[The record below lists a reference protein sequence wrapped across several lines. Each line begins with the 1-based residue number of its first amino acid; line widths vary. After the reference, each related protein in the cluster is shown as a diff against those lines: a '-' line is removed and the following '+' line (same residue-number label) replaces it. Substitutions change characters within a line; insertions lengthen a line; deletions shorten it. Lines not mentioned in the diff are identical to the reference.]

1 MKSVVFLVTL
11 FCTSLLTAQNFSKE
25 WKKIYQLEKEG
36 SYKTLKTNVD
46 VLYKKA
52 HQSKNEA
59 GKAKAVLFQMKLEN
73 VLEETNYQKKVDRL
87 QKELAGSKGIYK
99 EVYRWY
105 YIKTILSAYD
115 SKQSYWRR
123 NSLVTTTTAELPK
136 DIDLWS
142 KEHYQQVV
150 LEEVKLLF
158 KEESL
163 LKQTKVSTIKDL
175 IDYDYIDNNLN
186 QSVYEFFAINFINDY
201 AYNSSLV
208 RPLQEDFYRFDASF
222 SQQKIV
228 FPPKSDDL
236 KNELG
241 KKAVEL
247 FQKLE
252 QHYIATN
259 QNKALDKI
267 RYLRFEKFADDQ
279 SAEGTAFQDLGKNL
293 STNFYKNRWYAD
305 YAIKLSKEANKTD
318 KKDYYERSLEAI
330 AEVKKNKQ
338 ENDQLENVQ
347 LLENDIKQKEFAVSL
362 KKEVYEGEPVKYRI
376 DYKNIDSVHLAYY
389 DFSKHKVLND
399 SVYQLVVK
407 NQQPLKIISHV
418 LPKDLPYFQTSTEIL
433 GAQFPLGT
441 YLLVA
446 YSETKDLE
454 SFHYQRINTFQTTNV
469 SIFTKN
475 IDNETSALYVVHP
488 KTGKPYEKVVVRFKN
503 KSFVTDE
510 LGKII
515 VPNKTEYAANNEVV
529 VYLKNEIY
537 KTNLY
542 VDSYGQ
548 YISNQTVKRE
558 AKIDLFTDRTIY
570 RPGQEVH
577 FKGIMYLKEKQGNS
591 VLTNKSFQAIL
602 IDDNRDEIN
611 RIFVTTNK
619 FGAFSGTFSL
629 PKSIATGEFSISIK
643 ELDEYADEN
652 EEQLWEDIL
661 FPDEI
666 FDYRVEEYKRPTF
679 DVELEEIKHNVY
691 FDDKVTIKGKAKS
704 LAGGAIA
711 NAKVKLEINSS
722 YYNYETY
729 ESKKIIDI
737 QEELFTNE
745 QGAFEYTFTIPSDSL
760 GKILKEEIFTNS
772 VHYSVEVIDSAGEVR
787 EDEGSFTVANTK
799 HRLSVYKYDTAKTN
813 EPLNVSINSFTHNGE
828 FSPVT
833 GTVKIYQTLPNS
845 KFYANRPWGLPE
857 LMSID
862 ETEFRKLFPYETYTA
877 DDSKIQE
884 KMVVYEGT
892 YTTQK
897 DKDFEL
903 EIKDWKT
910 GDYQLE
916 FEILDEKSG
925 LPVKSSTN
933 FEIKNVE
940 EKLASNENFTV
951 TNHSNSSKN
960 QLILETNS
968 LYDNVSLYVEY
979 FDRDATVKS
988 KQFSIKKGSQLIK
1001 ITLADSTENE
1011 TISYNWFFVKEQQL
1025 YSNRG
1030 SYTMEQEKIKDEEW
1044 LVEWQS
1050 WNDKLNPAQQYQ
1062 WKLLLK
1068 NAKTNK
1074 AFQGEFLASM
1084 YDASLDLL
1092 IDVWDREEKSWI
1104 TNSEKINNYVY
1115 INFSL
1120 PRKSNTIQQNNL
1132 YASNF
1137 YRGINFYWNT
1147 WNYYGYHFSN
1157 QNYYNNDY
1165 QYIPEEIQ
1173 NNTGTYFQ
1181 VEVRDAKTGNFISKA
1196 IIINL
1201 RNAERVA
1208 TNEDGFTK
1216 ILGEKTV
1223 LVGVTALGYEEQR
1236 IELKKGITVIHLQPI
1251 DEIVSKISYNRLNEQ
1266 IKTFNRIYKYYIERV
1281 ESFTDTLD
1289 EEKVFIEKVLRND
1302 KALEYDIIDSKHI
1315 IRDGIVKEITGVVR
1329 TEFGD
1334 PIPGA
1339 TVNVLGTDRFT
1350 ETDIEGVYK
1359 IKASVGDQIK
1369 VDCPGFKSEILFIQS
1384 TQVLNFVLIEEDF
1397 QSLDEIVVNSYRTV
1411 SKSES
1416 KKASSTVSSKTIEG
1430 RPNENVIQT
1439 LQGQVAGLNISND
1452 SLSIY
1457 GMKSI
1462 EDAHKEIPLRKNLNE
1477 TAFFYP
1483 HLQTNDKGEIVI
1495 DFTAPEALTQ
1505 WKFRGLAHN
1514 KFTDYIYIETLSR
1527 TQKDVMIQPNM
1538 PRFVRETDE
1547 VVLKA
1552 RVSNTTGQPLNATAM
1567 LRLFN
1572 TITGEEL
1579 SAQIIKTEALVPV
1592 TIEGLSAN
1600 AVSWTVRV
1608 PKNIEGLQYR
1618 ISVQSGNFTD
1628 GEESVIPVLSN
1639 RQLVTE
1645 TVPIW
1650 QLANENK
1657 TYQLTN
1663 LSENTSA
1670 TLENHQLRIDVS
1682 NNATWLMMQSLP
1694 YLLDYPH
1701 QCSEQLFA
1709 RYFAN
1714 VIASNVLEN
1723 NPSIQQLVKEWK
1735 ENPKSKLEENEELK
1749 QILLQETPWMK
1760 DLVSDEEQK
1769 AQFAHYFDVNRLD
1782 DEAKKIED
1790 ILTERQLPSGA
1801 LPWFSGGNENPYIT
1815 AHILVT
1821 VAQLKNLGIQ
1831 NPFLNNTEGFINK
1844 AHRYL
1849 DVQFEKKFQN
1859 KQEASFSEVIDY
1871 AFVKSYYTDSFAVSK
1886 ENQAR
1891 IDQRLEALKKDW
1903 VKLPLYDKAR
1913 LILVLHRKGDTNWA
1927 KQIIH
1932 QLEESSVID
1941 ETYGIYWKEN
1951 SSKNY
1956 YYYNAAEVQA
1966 LIIEAYKEAEMPQD
1980 KIQRLNA
1987 WLLSQKLQTD
1997 WGTTKATTQSLYAL
2011 LLGRQDVNL
2020 EKGSIQIQVGNEK
2033 INTGKATETEQQIGN
2048 YSYRWTREE
2057 VKPSMGKIEVKN
2069 TTSQPV
2075 FGGVYW
2081 QYFEDMSAIKNSQ
2094 DGLLNIS
2101 RNYYIENKE
2110 GKWDLVTAETKLILG
2125 QKVKVRIEI
2134 EATRDMSFVHI
2145 KDVRPATFEP
2155 VDVLSGYHYK
2165 NGLGYYQ
2172 STRDAATHF
2181 FVDALNKGKYVL
2193 EYEVRLNNIGTFTS
2207 GISTIQSMYAPEH
2220 TGYSDGKSVKVQ

>member
-25 WKKIYQLEKEG
+25 WKEIYQLEKEG

-46 VLYKKA
+46 ALYKKA

-59 GKAKAVLFQMKLEN
+59 EKAKAVLFQMKLEN

-150 LEEVKLLF
+150 LKEAELLF

-318 KKDYYERSLEAI
+318 KKYYYERSLEAI

-347 LLENDIKQKEFAVSL
+347 LLENSIKQKEFAVSL

-515 VPNKTEYAANNEVV
+515 VPNKTEYPTNNEAV

-537 KTNLY
+537 KTNINVLH
-542 VDSYGQ
+542 YGQ
-548 YISNQTVKRE
+548 SVYNENMKRST
-558 AKIDLFTDRTIY
+558 KVDLFTDRTIY

-577 FKGIMYLKEKQGNS
+577 FKGILYLKEKEGNS
-591 VLTNKSFQAIL
+591 VLANKSFQVVL
-602 IDDNRDEIN
+602 IDDNGDELSKLI
-611 RIFVTTNK
+611 ITTNK
-619 FGAFSGTFSL
+619 LGAFSDLFLL
-629 PKSIATGEFSISIK
+629 PKSIATGEFYLEIE
-643 ELDEYADEN
+643 ELDEYS
-652 EEQLWEDIL
+652 EEEEAFWDKV
-661 FPDEI
+661 FSPDER
-666 FDYRVEEYKRPTF
+666 FPYQVEEYKRPTF
-679 DVELEEIKHNVY
+679 DVELEAIKHNVY
-691 FDDKVTIKGKAKS
+691 FDEKVTIKGKANS

-772 VHYSVEVIDSAGEVR
+772 VHYSVEVINSAGEVR

-813 EPLNVSINSFTHNGE
+813 EPLDVSINSFTHNGE

-857 LMSID
+857 LTSID
-862 ETEFRKLFPYETYTA
+862 ETEFRKLFPYEAYTA

-884 KMVVYEGT
+884 KTVVYEGT

-916 FEILDEKSG
+916 FEFLDEKSG

-933 FEIKNVE
+933 FKIKNAD

-951 TNHSNSSKN
+951 TNHSKSSKN

-979 FDRDATVKS
+979 FDRDATVQS

-1001 ITLADSTENE
+1001 IPLVNSTENE

-1092 IDVWDREEKSWI
+1092 LENEWGSSWR
-1104 TNSEKINNYVY
+1104 TNPEKINSYVY
-1115 INFSL
+1115 VNFSS
-1120 PRKSNTIQQNNL
+1120 PRKPNTVQQNNL

-1165 QYIPEEIQ
+1165 QHIPEEIQ

-1181 VEVRDAKTGNFISKA
+1181 VEVRDAKTGAFISNAMIFNFK
-1196 IIINL
+1196 
-1201 RNAERVA
+1201 NAEQVE
-1208 TNEDGFTK
+1208 TNEDGFAR

-1223 LVGVTALGYEEQR
+1223 LVGVAALGYEEQR
-1236 IELKKGITVIHLQPI
+1236 LELKKGMTVIHLQPK
-1251 DEIVSKISYNRLNEQ
+1251 E
-1266 IKTFNRIYKYYIERV
+1266 
-1281 ESFTDTLD
+1281 
-1289 EEKVFIEKVLRND
+1289 
-1302 KALEYDIIDSKHI
+1302 
-1315 IRDGIVKEITGVVR
+1315 DGIS
-1329 TEFGD
+1329 
-1334 PIPGA
+1334 
-1339 TVNVLGTDRFT
+1339 
-1350 ETDIEGVYK
+1350 ETSYDNLFK
-1359 IKASVGDQIK
+1359 IKRAWYGIYYHYLNNIADASKSVQDEVRFMETIIKKDEATKTYQMDFDDDISGWEDQ
-1369 VDCPGFKSEILFIQS
+1369 
-1384 TQVLNFVLIEEDF
+1384 EEN
-1397 QSLDEIVVNSYRTV
+1397 LDEIVVDTYRTM
-1411 SKSES
+1411 SKAQNSV
-1416 KKASSTVSSKTIEG
+1416 AASTVTSRTIEG
-1430 RPNENVIQT
+1430 RPNASFIQT
-1439 LQGQVAGLNISND
+1439 LQGQVPGLNISTD
-1452 SLSIY
+1452 SGEPGSDGTTVILRGVGSMTDGSNKPLVILDGVPVSEAQLSLLQSDIYDVTVLKDTEAIAIY
-1457 GMKSI
+1457 GNRGANGVIVITTNKAQQAA
-1462 EDAHKEIPLRKNLNE
+1462 EHLEIPLRKNLNE

-1552 RVSNTTGQPLNATAM
+1552 RVSNTTGQPLHATAM

-1572 TITGEEL
+1572 TITGEDL

-1663 LSENTSA
+1663 LSENESK
-1670 TLENHQLRIDVS
+1670 TLENHQ
-1682 NNATWLMMQSLP
+1682 
-1694 YLLDYPH
+1694 
-1701 QCSEQLFA
+1701 
-1709 RYFAN
+1709 
-1714 VIASNVLEN
+1714 
-1723 NPSIQQLVKEWK
+1723 
-1735 ENPKSKLEENEELK
+1735 
-1749 QILLQETPWMK
+1749 
-1760 DLVSDEEQK
+1760 
-1769 AQFAHYFDVNRLD
+1769 
-1782 DEAKKIED
+1782 
-1790 ILTERQLPSGA
+1790 
-1801 LPWFSGGNENPYIT
+1801 
-1815 AHILVT
+1815 
-1821 VAQLKNLGIQ
+1821 
-1831 NPFLNNTEGFINK
+1831 
-1844 AHRYL
+1844 
-1849 DVQFEKKFQN
+1849 
-1859 KQEASFSEVIDY
+1859 
-1871 AFVKSYYTDSFAVSK
+1871 
-1886 ENQAR
+1886 
-1891 IDQRLEALKKDW
+1891 
-1903 VKLPLYDKAR
+1903 
-1913 LILVLHRKGDTNWA
+1913 
-1927 KQIIH
+1927 
-1932 QLEESSVID
+1932 
-1941 ETYGIYWKEN
+1941 
-1951 SSKNY
+1951 
-1956 YYYNAAEVQA
+1956 
-1966 LIIEAYKEAEMPQD
+1966 
-1980 KIQRLNA
+1980 
-1987 WLLSQKLQTD
+1987 
-1997 WGTTKATTQSLYAL
+1997 
-2011 LLGRQDVNL
+2011 
-2020 EKGSIQIQVGNEK
+2020 
-2033 INTGKATETEQQIGN
+2033 
-2048 YSYRWTREE
+2048 
-2057 VKPSMGKIEVKN
+2057 
-2069 TTSQPV
+2069 
-2075 FGGVYW
+2075 
-2081 QYFEDMSAIKNSQ
+2081 
-2094 DGLLNIS
+2094 
-2101 RNYYIENKE
+2101 
-2110 GKWDLVTAETKLILG
+2110 
-2125 QKVKVRIEI
+2125 
-2134 EATRDMSFVHI
+2134 
-2145 KDVRPATFEP
+2145 
-2155 VDVLSGYHYK
+2155 
-2165 NGLGYYQ
+2165 
-2172 STRDAATHF
+2172 
-2181 FVDALNKGKYVL
+2181 
-2193 EYEVRLNNIGTFTS
+2193 
-2207 GISTIQSMYAPEH
+2207 
-2220 TGYSDGKSVKVQ
+2220 

>member
-25 WKKIYQLEKEG
+25 WKEIYQLEKEG

-46 VLYKKA
+46 ALYKKA

-59 GKAKAVLFQMKLEN
+59 EKAKAVLFQMKLEN

-87 QKELAGSKGIYK
+87 QKELADSKGIYK

-123 NSLVTTTTAELPK
+123 NSLVTTTTAEIPK

-158 KEESL
+158 EEESL

-208 RPLQEDFYRFDASF
+208 RPLQEEFYRFDASF
-222 SQQKIV
+222 SKEKIV
-228 FPPKSDDL
+228 FPPKADDL

-259 QNKALDKI
+259 QNKTLDKI
-267 RYLRFEKFADDQ
+267 RYLRFEKFADDK
-279 SAEGTAFQDLGKNL
+279 SAEGTAFQGLGKNL

-347 LLENDIKQKEFAVSL
+347 LLENSIKQKEFVVSL

-389 DFSKHKVLND
+389 DFSKHAVLND

-475 IDNETSALYVVHP
+475 IDGETSALYVVHP

-503 KSFVTDE
+503 KNFVTDE
-510 LGKII
+510 FGKVI
-515 VPNKTEYAANNEVV
+515 VPNKTEYTTNNEVV

-537 KTNLY
+537 KTNINVLH
-542 VDSYGQ
+542 YGQ
-548 YISNQTVKRE
+548 SVYNENMKRST
-558 AKIDLFTDRTIY
+558 KVDLFTDRTIY

-577 FKGIMYLKEKQGNS
+577 FKGILYLKEKQGNS
-591 VLTNKSFQAIL
+591 ILANKSFQVIL
-602 IDDNRDEIN
+602 IDDNGDELNKLI
-611 RIFVTTNK
+611 ITTNK
-619 FGAFSGTFSL
+619 LGAFSGTFLL
-629 PKSIATGEFSISIK
+629 PKSIATGEFYLEIE
-643 ELDEYADEN
+643 ELDEYS
-652 EEQLWEDIL
+652 EEEEAFWDKV
-661 FPDEI
+661 FSPDER
-666 FDYRVEEYKRPTF
+666 FPYQVEEYKRPTF
-679 DVELEEIKHNVY
+679 DVTLEAIKYNVY
-691 FDDKVTIKGKAKS
+691 FDEKVTIKGKANS
-704 LAGGAIA
+704 LSGGAIA

-799 HRLSVYKYDTAKTN
+799 HRLSVYKYDTAKTD

-833 GTVKIYQTLPNS
+833 GAVKIYQTLPNS
-845 KFYANRPWGLPE
+845 TFYANRPWGLPE
-857 LMSID
+857 LTSID

-884 KMVVYEGT
+884 KTVVYEGT

-916 FEILDEKSG
+916 FEFLDEKSG

-979 FDRDATVKS
+979 FDRDATVKT
-988 KQFSIKKGSQLIK
+988 KQIAVKKGTQLIK
-1001 ITLADSTENE
+1001 IPLVNSTITDN
-1011 TISYNWFFVKEQQL
+1011 ISYNWFFLKEQQL
-1025 YSNRG
+1025 YSDRG
-1030 SYTMEQEKIKDEEW
+1030 SYTMEQEKIKDEQW

-1084 YDASLDLL
+1084 YDASLDLFL
-1092 IDVWDREEKSWI
+1092 QNRSWRDKAQKGI
-1104 TNSEKINNYVY
+1104 SQAY
-1115 INFSL
+1115 ILFSS
-1120 PRKSNTIQQNNL
+1120 PRKSNTVQQSYL
-1132 YASNF
+1132 YVSNF
-1137 YRGINFYWNT
+1137 YRGTNFYWNT
-1147 WNYYGYHFSN
+1147 WNYYGYNFSN
-1157 QNYYNNDY
+1157 QNYYNDYY

-1181 VEVRDAKTGNFISKA
+1181 VEVRDAKTGAFIS
-1196 IIINL
+1196 
-1201 RNAERVA
+1201 NAMIFNFKTAEQVE

-1223 LVGVTALGYEEQR
+1223 LMGVVALGYEEQR
-1236 IELKKGITVIHLQPI
+1236 LELKKGLTVVHLQPK
-1251 DEIVSKISYNRLNEQ
+1251 E
-1266 IKTFNRIYKYYIERV
+1266 
-1281 ESFTDTLD
+1281 
-1289 EEKVFIEKVLRND
+1289 
-1302 KALEYDIIDSKHI
+1302 
-1315 IRDGIVKEITGVVR
+1315 DGISETSYDDLFKVRKAWYGIYYHYLNNISDASKSVQAEIRFTEGVIKNDYEIIEILNHMDVDGDYKSSKEITGGADKGSKGIGRGEKFIEDENKVVSAVAY
-1329 TEFGD
+1329 T
-1334 PIPGA
+1334 
-1339 TVNVLGTDRFT
+1339 TVT
-1350 ETDIEGVYK
+1350 
-1359 IKASVGDQIK
+1359 
-1369 VDCPGFKSEILFIQS
+1369 
-1384 TQVLNFVLIEEDF
+1384 
-1397 QSLDEIVVNSYRTV
+1397 
-1411 SKSES
+1411 
-1416 KKASSTVSSKTIEG
+1416 SKTIQG
-1430 RPNENVIQT
+1430 RPNASVIQT
-1439 LQGQVAGLNISND
+1439 LQGQVPGLNISTGSREPGSDGTTVILRGLGSMTDGSNKPLVILD
-1452 SLSIY
+1452 GVPVSEAQLSLLQSDIYDITVLKDTEAITIY
-1457 GMKSI
+1457 GNRGANGVIVITTNKAQQAA
-1462 EDAHKEIPLRKNLNE
+1462 EHLEIPLRKNLNE

-1514 KFTDYIYIETLSR
+1514 KSTDYIYIETLSR

-1552 RVSNTTGQPLNATAM
+1552 RVSNTTAQSLNATAM

-1572 TITGEEL
+1572 TITGEDL
-1579 SAQIIKTEALVPV
+1579 SAQIIKTEVLVPV

-1600 AVSWTVRV
+1600 TVSWTVEI

-1618 ISVQSGNFTD
+1618 ISVQAGNFTD

-1657 TYQLTN
+1657 SYQLTN
-1663 LSENTSA
+1663 LLENTSA

-1714 VIASNVLEN
+1714 VIASNALEN
-1723 NPSIQQLVKEWK
+1723 NPSIQQLVNEWK

-1749 QILLQETPWMK
+1749 EILLQETPWMK

-1782 DEAKKIED
+1782 DEAQKIED
-1790 ILTERQLPSGA
+1790 LLTERQMPSGA

-1821 VAQLKNLGIQ
+1821 IAQLKNLGIQ

-1871 AFVKSYYTDSFAVSK
+1871 AFVKSYYTGSFTVSK

-1891 IDQRLEALKKDW
+1891 IDRRLEALKKDW
-1903 VKLPLYDKAR
+1903 VKLSLYDKAR
-1913 LILVLHRKGDTNWA
+1913 LILILQRKGDKEWA

-1941 ETYGIYWKEN
+1941 ETYGTYWKEN

-1987 WLLSQKLQTD
+1987 WLLSQKLRTD
-1997 WGTTKATTQSLYAL
+1997 WGTTKATTQSLYAFL
-2011 LLGRQDVNL
+2011 LSQQDVNL
-2020 EKGSIQIQVGNEK
+2020 EKGGIQIQVGNEK
-2033 INTGKATETEQQIGN
+2033 INTGKATETERQIGN
-2048 YSYRWTREE
+2048 YSYRWTGEE
-2057 VKPSMGKIEVKN
+2057 VKPLMGKVEVKN

-2081 QYFEDMSAIKNSQ
+2081 QYFEDMSAIKSSQ

-2101 RNYYIENKE
+2101 RNYYTENKE

-2134 EATRDMSFVHI
+2134 EAVRDMSFVHI

-2172 STRDAATHF
+2172 STKDAVTHF

-2207 GISTIQSMYAPEH
+2207 GISAIQSMYAPEH
-2220 TGYSDGKSVKVQ
+2220 TGHSDGKSVKVQ